1 MRATHIETDGG
12 ASMRLKLEDIGRLA
26 GVSRSTVSRVV
37 NGEQNVRPAVR
48 SRVEAVIKQTGYAPN
63 AAARSLVSNRTGV
76 IGLVIPSRV
85 HSLFEDPYFA
95 RLIQGVTLASNHA
108 GTTLSLFL
116 FQSEAEERQLYPRVV
131 ESGYLDGIII
141 TATKM
146 GDPLLAR
153 MVAREIPLVMIGRPD
168 LDGVS
173 YVDVDN
179 RDGGLQAARHL
190 VELGYQRFGMIGAPM
205 NTTAGHDR
213 LDGFVTGLAEAG
225 RSLDPQR
232 RVDGDF
238 SETGGYQAMKSL
250 LERDIDAAFVAS
262 DMMAGGA
269 LRAIRERG
277 LDVPGDIG
285 LVGFDG
291 FPLSEHSVP
300 PLTTIRQPVA
310 ETAGRAV
317 EILLDL
323 LAETTTPPVTE
334 VLPVELIVRSTT
346 ASQRRQGSDTT

>member
-1 MRATHIETDGG
+1 
-12 ASMRLKLEDIGRLA
+12 MRLKLEDIGRLA

-37 NGEQNVRPAVR
+37 NGEQNVRPEVR
-48 SRVEAVIKQTGYAPN
+48 TRVEAVIKQTGYTPN

-95 RLIQGVTLASNHA
+95 RLIQGVTVASNQA

-131 ESGYLDGIII
+131 ESGYLDGVII
-141 TATKM
+141 TATRM

-153 MVAREIPLVMIGRPD
+153 MAAREMPLVMVGRPD

-179 RDGGLQAARHL
+179 RDGGRQAARHL
-190 VELGYQRFGMIGAPM
+190 TDLGYQRIGMIGAPM
-205 NTTAGHDR
+205 NTTAGRDR
-213 LDGFVTGLAEAG
+213 LDGFVAGLAEAG
-225 RSLDPQR
+225 RSLDSQR

-238 SETGGYQAMKSL
+238 SEVGGNQAMQVL
-250 LERDIDAAFVAS
+250 LERDVDAVFVAS
-262 DMMAGGA
+262 DMMATGA
-269 LRAIRERG
+269 LRAIREHG
-277 LDVPGDIG
+277 LDVPNDIG
-285 LVGFDG
+285 IVGFDG
-291 FPLSEHSVP
+291 FPQSQHSVP
-300 PLTTIRQPVA
+300 PLTTVRQPVT

-317 EILLDL
+317 EILLGL
-323 LAETTTPPVTE
+323 IAEPSSGPVTE
-334 VLPVELIVRSTT
+334 LLPVELVARSTT
-346 ASQRRQGSDTT
+346 ASQVRSGTEPA